1 MIIQTRTDFSSHIFR
16 EIFTAVCWTVWNT
29 RNGVIF
35 YNKAASVATW
45 RIAFKEFF
53 FEEVSR
59 GAPYLYFSFFIKKAK
74 DQCKAKQSI
83 AGPLN
88 LWRESFH

>member
-45 RIAFKEFF
+45 RIAFKDVF

-59 GAPYLYFSFFIKKAK
+59 GAPYLYFSFSLKRPKINAKPSKAL
-74 DQCKAKQSI
+74 QA
-83 AGPLN
+83 L
-88 LWRESFH
+88 